1 MAVNHTGNKQGAA
14 AETSMAAAFSRQ
26 QDQPAQQPQQQAA
39 ASAAQ
44 RPIQRTRL
52 SDIGSLSRA
61 AMGRNPQS
69 EVITKLSKALE
80 VAFAGIDKS
89 YEVTLIPIDYNNTK
103 SLVKSVIVVAMRD
116 LVNKE
121 TGVACHTLILEGS
134 SEPLQVG
141 YQMINNQNVE
151 ILRVSGDYNNKT
163 LSDEVLSAVARTFA
177 GMPIWPVDACVV
189 PRDFNV
195 EDPTLVH
202 ELAANAATACQTEL
216 EVRQPGGFQDVD
228 LGTVEHENSLTVQPT
243 FGNGQSRDMVGAP
256 VRSDIVIDFRAGGQE
271 IPGQQGE
278 TQRVKQI
285 SRISGYMDLLWA
297 PTEQQTQRFDPWVQQ
312 TAQASSP
319 DEFKRYRPR
328 FVMTDL
334 ESVQLL
340 TIPAQ
345 LLALVTAFT
354 LAENNAWVEAFRP
367 APMNNSAEVDWK
379 DIGAIGI
386 EANFEKNQNG
396 FGSRVDTKSDA
407 FQRVQGQ
414 AGDHLLRLVG
424 SVITPKLLLSL
435 DVPECGP
442 QTWFNGIFAAAA
454 ELNGN
459 NWQKANEII
468 IRAANVLT
476 HGNFSRYFQA
486 GARVASDEFNRIH
499 LGWYVD
505 RHGVKRDLRDVDYL
519 AVLNMVGDRDP
530 EVAREWSDS
539 FARTNLDLQVRLA
552 KRKQIIE
559 GVLGKNN
566 VEFTGFARRVT
577 FEPAFIV
584 ALLNACKDTGLSVRT
599 IAPMTDLNQYER
611 AVNPYAMSAGLDTS
625 SLNGSVF
632 NRGFGHQQQQQHGA
646 RAGFSRW
653 SQQ

>member
-1 MAVNHTGNKQGAA
+1 MAVNNTNGSKQGAA
-14 AETSMAAAFSRQ
+14 AETSMGAAFSRQ
-26 QDQPAQQPQQQAA
+26 MEQSAQAQQQAA
-39 ASAAQ
+39 PSAAQ
-44 RPIQRTRL
+44 RPTQRTRL
-52 SDIGSLSRA
+52 SDLGSLSRA

-69 EVITKLSKALE
+69 EVITKLEKALTE
-80 VAFAGIDKS
+80 VFAGVDKS
-89 YEVTLIPIDYNNTK
+89 YEVTLIPIDYNNTQ

-116 LVNKE
+116 LMNKE

-134 SEPLQVG
+134 SEPLQVA
-141 YQMINNQNVE
+141 YQMINNTNTE
-151 ILRVSGDYNNKT
+151 ILRVTGDVNNKT
-163 LSDEVLSAVARTFA
+163 LSDEVLAAVSRTFP

-195 EDPTLVH
+195 DDVTLVH

-216 EVRQPGGFQDVD
+216 EVRQPGGFQDLD
-228 LGTVEHENSLTVQPT
+228 LGTVEQENSLTVQPT

-256 VRSDIVIDFRAGGQE
+256 IRSDIVIDFRAGGQE
-271 IPGQQGE
+271 IPGQQGV
-278 TQRVKQI
+278 TQRVSQI
-285 SRISGYMDLLWA
+285 SRISGYMDLVWA

-312 TAQASSP
+312 TAQPSSP

-334 ESVQLL
+334 ESVKLL

-354 LAENNAWVEAFRP
+354 LADNHAWVEAFRP
-367 APMNNSAEVDWK
+367 APMSNSAEIDWK

-386 EANFEKNQNG
+386 EANFEKNPNG

-407 FQRVQGQ
+407 FQRGQGQ
-414 AGDHLLRLVG
+414 TSDHLLRLVG
-424 SVITPKLLLSL
+424 SVITPKLILSL

-454 ELNGN
+454 ELSGN

-486 GARVASDEFNRIH
+486 GGRVASDEFNRIH

-505 RHGVKRDLRDVDYL
+505 RHGVKRDLREIDYL

-530 EVAREWSDS
+530 EVAREWSDT

-552 KRKQIIE
+552 KRKHIIE
-559 GVLGKNN
+559 GILGKNN

-611 AVNPYAMSAGLDTS
+611 AVNPYAVSAGLDTGS
-625 SLNGSVF
+625 MNGSVF
-632 NRGFGHQQQQQHGA
+632 NRGFAHPQQQQYGA

-653 SQQ
+653 SNQ